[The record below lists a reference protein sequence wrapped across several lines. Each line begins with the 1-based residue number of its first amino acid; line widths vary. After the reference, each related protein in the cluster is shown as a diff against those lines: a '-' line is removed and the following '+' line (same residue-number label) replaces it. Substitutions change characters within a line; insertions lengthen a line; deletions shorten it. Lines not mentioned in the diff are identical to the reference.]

1 MLQVGCA
8 KCHLGFPSYRKEIKS
23 LTQGH
28 LEVALRMRQIMP
40 SRSPILADRNRV
52 EINRLLQLKS
62 QNEAVI
68 RERKAQLAELDK
80 QVGAPGVFPG

>member
-1 MLQVGCA
+1 
-8 KCHLGFPSYRKEIKS
+8 
-23 LTQGH
+23 
-28 LEVALRMRQIMP
+28 MRQIMP